1 MKQNNVKPNS
11 IGGQAVL
18 EGVMMR
24 GPEVYTVAVRKET
37 GEIVCDTKV
46 TKSVLNSVKLFRL
59 PIIRGI
65 VGFGESFVVGLQTL
79 TYSAEVFADEEYD
92 EEPSKLETWITNKFG
107 DKTDKI
113 IINITMA
120 ISFVLAIGLFMV
132 LPMWLSRFIKNVLPT
147 SFVQNLVE
155 GVFRIGLF
163 LGYMKLITKM
173 KDIERTFQYHGAE
186 HKTINCF
193 DQGKELTIE
202 NVRECSRLHKSCG
215 TSFLFVIM
223 IVSILVFSFFTTQI
237 LWQRTLIRIVMV
249 PIIAGISYE
258 FIRWARRSEDSK
270 AADLL
275 SKPGMWLQKQFT
287 TREPDDLQLEVA
299 IAAVKGV
306 LEYGTEKEE
315 PETVPVINSAPAS

>member
-1 MKQNNVKPNS
+1 MKQNNIKRNS

-24 GPEVYTVAVRKET
+24 GPEVYTVAVRKDT
-37 GEIVCDTKV
+37 GEIVTDTKPASSIV
-46 TKSVLNSVKLFRL
+46 DRVKLFRL

-65 VGFGESFVVGLQTL
+65 VAFVESFVVGLQTL
-79 TYSAEVFADEEYD
+79 TYSAEMFGEEEDD
-92 EEPSKLETWITNKFG
+92 EEPSKFEEWITKTFG
-107 DKTDKI
+107 DKADKI

-120 ISFVLAIGLFMV
+120 ISFVLAIGIFMV
-132 LPMWLSRFIKNVLPT
+132 LPMWLSRFIKSVLPT

-163 LGYMKLITKM
+163 LGYMKLISKM
-173 KDIERTFQYHGAE
+173 KDIERTFEYHGAE

-193 DQGKELTIE
+193 DQGKELTIK

-223 IVSILVFSFFTTQI
+223 IVSILVFSVFTTQI

-249 PIIAGISYE
+249 PVIAGISYE

-270 AADLL
+270 TADLF

-287 TREPDDLQLEVA
+287 TREPDDLQIEVA

-306 LEYGTEKEE
+306 LEYGSTEEVPQE
-315 PETVPVINSAPAS
+315 PMSNSAPAS

>member
-1 MKQNNVKPNS
+1 MNQNNIKKNS
-11 IGGQAVL
+11 IGGQAVI

-24 GPEVYTVAVRKET
+24 GPEVYTVAVRKDT
-37 GEIVCDTKV
+37 GEIVTETNPTSSIADKV
-46 TKSVLNSVKLFRL
+46 KIFRL

-65 VGFGESFVVGLQTL
+65 VAFIESFIVGLQTL
-79 TYSAEVFADEEYD
+79 TYSAEIFGDEEYD
-92 EEPSKLETWITNKFG
+92 EEPSKFEKWITKTFG
-107 DKTDKI
+107 DKADKI

-120 ISFVLAIGLFMV
+120 ISFVFAIGIFMV
-132 LPMWLSRFIKNVLPT
+132 LPMWLSRFIKGILPT
-147 SFVQNLVE
+147 SFLQNIVE
-155 GVFRIGLF
+155 GIVRIALF
-163 LGYMKLITKM
+163 LGYMTLISKM
-173 KDIERTFQYHGAE
+173 KDIERTFEYHGAE

-223 IVSILVFSFFTTQI
+223 IVSILVFSVFTTQI
-237 LWQRTLIRIVMV
+237 LWQRTVIRIVMV

-258 FIRWARRSEDSK
+258 FIRWARRSEESK
-270 AADLL
+270 MAQLF

-287 TREPDDLQLEVA
+287 TREPDDLQIEVA

-306 LEYGTEKEE
+306 LEYGSKKEE
-315 PETVPVINSAPAS
+315 SKPEQVTNIA